1 MRIFQSA
8 WALVISALLL
18 SVQAKAGAEIAPCD
32 TSFFNNTIC
41 PGQSLFIAGNI
52 FDVQNLTGEVVFPGA
67 SWDGTDSVV
76 VVNLVLSPPVTEVI
90 EASYCNNQALVVN
103 GQVYDAA
110 HPSGMELLPGGALG
124 GCDSLILID
133 LHFLSPAQFHL
144 QQTIC
149 NNDTVWVNN
158 QAYDQYYYL
167 GMETVEGGAANG
179 CDSVILVDL
188 TVLPTARD
196 TFLSTLCPSDFL
208 TINGTTYD
216 EKHPEGVE
224 RLPNAAA
231 NGCDSLIYVQISF
244 FDSMVEPDFLGENQS
259 VNLGDS
265 VCIALPDDLT
275 LSSIEWQHVSLCPD
289 TACSSVCF
297 WATRDQW
304 VICTLMDD
312 NGCSFSDSV
321 LVEVSTTRPVYIPN
335 VFNPDGAPPN
345 NRFQVYSGIP
355 GTRIQWLRV
364 FDRWGSLVYAAKD
377 ALPDTENAG
386 WDGTIRGEL
395 AQPDVFTYTLELLFP
410 GGEKEIRS
418 GTVTVVR

>member
-1 MRIFQSA
+1 MRVFQSA

-52 FDVQNLTGEVVFPGA
+52 FDAQNLTGEVVLPGA

-76 VVNLVLSPPVTEVI
+76 VVSLVLSPPVTAVI
-90 EASYCNNQALVVN
+90 EASYCSNQALVVN
-103 GQVYDAA
+103 GQVYDAG
-110 HPSGMELLPGGALG
+110 HPSGMELLSGGAVG

-133 LHFLSPAQFHL
+133 LHFLLPAQFHL

-208 TINGTTYD
+208 AINGTTYD

-244 FDSMVEPDFLGENQS
+244 FDSLVEPDFLGENKS
-259 VNLGDS
+259 VNLGES
-265 VCIALPDDLT
+265 VCIEVPEDLNIPY
-275 LSSIEWQHVSLCPD
+275 IEWQQASLCPD
-289 TACSSVCF
+289 SPCSSVCF
-297 WATRDQW
+297 WATQNQW
-304 VICTLMDD
+304 VVCTLMDD

-321 LVEVSTTRPVYIPN
+321 FVKVSGTRPVYIPN
-335 VFNPDGAPPN
+335 VFSPDGQPPN
-345 NRFQVYSGIP
+345 NRFEVYSGIP
-355 GTRIQWLRV
+355 GTSIHWMKV
-364 FDRWGSLVYAAKD
+364 FDRWGSQVFAAED
-377 ALPDTENAG
+377 VVLETENAA
-386 WDGTIRGEL
+386 WDGKIRGGL
-395 AQPDVFTYTLELLFP
+395 AQPDVYTYALELLFP
-410 GGEKEIRS
+410 DGAKEIKS